1 MAAVPERLAA
11 DKIPPAIYRE
21 LRTLA
26 AARLAEEGD
35 GQSFQP
41 TDLVHEAY
49 LRLAKR
55 ANGCCELKNRS
66 EFFASAG
73 EAMRRILVDRA
84 RRRRARKRGGDRPKE
99 VLGEI
104 IAASPTD
111 QVDVLAL
118 DEALT
123 KLEADS
129 PRLAKLVKLRFFA
142 GLSIDQVAEALGV
155 CSTTV
160 DNDWA
165 YVKTW
170 LRVEINGRDGSAS
183 AAGS

>member
-1 MAAVPERLAA
+1 MSSPPMDRPAA
-11 DKIPPAIYRE
+11 DTIPPAVYRE

-26 AARLAEEGD
+26 AARLAEEGH
-35 GQSFQP
+35 GLSFQP

-49 LRLAKR
+49 LRLAK
-55 ANGCCELKNRS
+55 APNGCCELQNRG

-73 EAMRRILVDRA
+73 EVMRRILVDRA
-84 RRRRARKRGGDRPKE
+84 RKRRAKKRGGGRQKE
-99 VLGEI
+99 ALGDVV
-104 IAASPTD
+104 AASPTD

-123 KLEADS
+123 KLEATS
-129 PRLAKLVKLRFFA
+129 QRLAQLVKLRFFA

-183 AAGS
+183 AVE